1 MLFYIRLLIA
11 LIIFLGYGWFLF
23 KITGKDRSVKNLCL
37 AFGVVGLLGIIYHAI
52 LFIYMTGSEYS
63 RFADFWAIVWFS
75 IEYSAE
81 MFFTNSVIFKSEVLE
96 VLKLKPGLFYAY
108 VPLYGMAILTSAAA
122 VFHIFSRRAYTRLWL
137 KRHRE
142 QASDGNTHIFFGND
156 HISQT
161 LAKNLEGNIIYVDL
175 PDENDA
181 LQSFSVWDIIS
192 RFFNNKNIQIINENH
207 VILKAEEGSSHME
220 LLKEWLNC
228 EKNNAYILSE
238 DEERNLRILE
248 KISCFKCHIYCHAK
262 KDGLVSRYDTFADD
276 LDLIKFVDSSYLAVE
291 AMKKD
296 PDGVFLPIKYVK
308 IGKDKKGRKLGYV
321 TTSFNCAIIGFGETG
336 QEALKFLYEFGSFPD
351 KKKNKSP
358 FMCHV
363 FDNVNR
369 EIFFENYRDVNNIY
383 IEEGGEF
390 PKEVENHVCNV
401 DSPEFWSDIQKIIS
415 SLNYVVVS
423 LGDDELNLKIAL
435 DIAEF
440 ATIHKRD
447 LSDRFIIAVSQRS
460 SSTLRE
466 KTVENANKAFNG
478 CIKFFGR
485 TEDIWT
491 ESNINHKDMEEAARL
506 FYESYEKMTSPTEK
520 VDGKWDERKANL
532 KNTDC
537 AKRFAARR
545 GITQDFSNCLHVR
558 TKLELC
564 SFSSSSSADQIFDE
578 YNTKLKSHCKAKHR
592 SVLEYLAI
600 CEHLRWTSSHIAMG
614 YKYSADEPKNELTKI
629 HPSIKAY
636 SKLDKPTKH
645 YDWLVVKNSLKQIVN
660 ADEQEAAP
668 KDNKSVPV
676 EKVGYIPKPIDASG
690 VVLPE
695 ELNELMEKMSENVH
709 EVWAKNRMDQGW
721 TLGEKRDD
729 EKKTHPCLVPYSE
742 LPEIEKD
749 YDRDTAISTLKFII
763 KSGYKIRKVCRFKN
777 LLKKKN

>member
-1 MLFYIRLLIA
+1 MFYLRLLIA

-37 AFGVVGLLGIIYHAI
+37 AFAGVGILGFIYHAI
-52 LFIYMTGSEYS
+52 LFIQMTGDGYFQ
-63 RFADFWAIVWFS
+63 FADFWAIAWFS

-81 MFFTNSVIFKSEVLE
+81 MFFTNSIIFKSEVMD
-96 VLKLKPGLFYAY
+96 VLRLKPWLFYAY

-122 VFHIFSRRAYTRLWL
+122 VFHIFSRRAYTRMWL

-142 QASDGNTHIFFGND
+142 QASEGNTHIFFGNN

-161 LAKNLEGNIIYVDL
+161 LAQNLKGNIIYVDL
-175 PDENDA
+175 PDENDV
-181 LQSFSVWDIIS
+181 LESFSVWDIIS

-228 EKNNAYILSE
+228 EKNNAYILSD

-248 KISCFKCHIYCHAK
+248 KVSCFKCHIYCHAK

-276 LDLIKFVDSSYLAVE
+276 LDLIKFVDSSFLAVE
-291 AMKKD
+291 SMKKD
-296 PDGVFLPIKYVK
+296 PDGIFLPVRYVN
-308 IGKDKKGRKLGYV
+308 IAKDKNGKKLGYV
-321 TTSFNCAIIGFGETG
+321 TTSFNYAIIGFGETG

-383 IEEGGEF
+383 IEEDREF
-390 PKEVENHVCNV
+390 PREVENHVCNV
-401 DSPEFWSDIQKIIS
+401 DSQEFWADIQRIIS
-415 SLNYVVVS
+415 TLNYVVVS

-440 ATIHKRD
+440 ATVHKRD

-460 SSTLRE
+460 TSTLRE
-466 KTVENANKAFNG
+466 KTLENANKAFNG
-478 CIKFFGR
+478 CIKLFGR
-485 TEDIWT
+485 SEDIWT
-491 ESNINHKDMEEAARL
+491 ESNINHKDMEESARL
-506 FYESYEKMTSPTEK
+506 FYESYERMASPTKK
-520 VDGKWDERKANL
+520 VDGKWDKRKADL

-545 GITQDFSNCLHVR
+545 GITQDFSNSLHVR

-564 SFSSSSSADQIFDE
+564 SFSSSSYADQIFDK
-578 YNTKLKSHCKAKHR
+578 YNTRLKRHCKTKHR

-629 HPSIKAY
+629 HPSMKAY
-636 SKLDKPTKH
+636 SKLDPLTKH
-645 YDWLVVKNSLKQIVN
+645 YDWLVVKNSLKQIVD
-660 ADEQEAAP
+660 ADNEKNVPIEQECT
-668 KDNKSVPV
+668 PV
-676 EKVGYIPKPIDASG
+676 ENVGYVPNPIDASDI
-690 VVLPE
+690 VLPV
-695 ELNELMEKMSENVH
+695 ELNELVEQMSENVH
-709 EVWAKNRMDQGW
+709 EVWAKSRMDQGW
-721 TLGEKRDD
+721 VLGPERNDEKR
-729 EKKTHPCLVPYSE
+729 THPCLVPYSE
-742 LPEIEKD
+742 LPEVEKD
-749 YDRDTAISTLKFII
+749 YDRDTALNTLKFII
-763 KSGYKIRKVCRFKN
+763 KSDFRIKKVGRIEKFFM
-777 LLKKKN
+777 KKK